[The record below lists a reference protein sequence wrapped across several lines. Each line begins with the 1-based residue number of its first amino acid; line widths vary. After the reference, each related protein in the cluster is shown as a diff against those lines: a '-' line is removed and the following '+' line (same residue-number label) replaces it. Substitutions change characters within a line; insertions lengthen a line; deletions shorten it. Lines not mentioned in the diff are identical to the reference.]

1 MQYESYYMTFVWSNF
16 DEVRLLSERSID
28 EKVNLQTFM
37 VLFVKQRNWQLLIL
51 AFVISK
57 GFVTTSL
64 VNMVRS
70 VSSQSIRVMRSNAL
84 RLFRWDS

>member
-1 MQYESYYMTFVWSNF
+1 MTFVSDNF
-16 DEVRLLSERSID
+16 GETRFLSGRSID
-28 EKVNLQTFM
+28 KKVNLQTFM